1 VLNRL
6 RKIGDRRSI
15 GLAHQLIHIDGD
27 YLHVRHVPFA
37 VVRIT
42 HQKAA
47 GEGLH
52 IRLVTIH
59 AAEDQ
64 SRVAEPLPGNGS
76 VHCEVRPPSMIQ
88 LQPVI
93 DVADGPNK
101 KATKSATSSTVMN
114 LFTRKRSNIGW
125 TTI

>member
-1 VLNRL
+1 MAGAPLGGSATVPDL
-6 RKIGDRRSI
+6 RTGKRQR
-15 GLAHQLIHIDGD
+15 
-27 YLHVRHVPFA
+27 YVPFA

-42 HQKAA
+42 NQKTVR
-47 GEGLH
+47 EGSH

-64 SRVAEPLPGNGS
+64 SCVAEPLPGNGS
-76 VHCEVRPPSMIQ
+76 VYCEVRPPSMIQ

-101 KATKSATSSTVMN
+101 KATKSEP
-114 LFTRKRSNIGW
+114 LPR
-125 TTI
+125 

>member
-1 VLNRL
+1 MSSAFWPGEEVVKSTTRRNREEKDIRSSLVSERPERSAPRTLDL
-6 RKIGDRRSI
+6 RGR
-15 GLAHQLIHIDGD
+15 
-27 YLHVRHVPFA
+27 A
-37 VVRIT
+37 VT
-42 HQKAA
+42 
-47 GEGLH
+47 
-52 IRLVTIH
+52 
-59 AAEDQ
+59 
-64 SRVAEPLPGNGS
+64 GS

-114 LFTRKRSNIGW
+114 LFTRKRFNMGW